1 MLARVYS
8 CAVIGLEG
16 VIVEVE
22 VDFSNGLPAV
32 IIVGLPDAAVQESR
46 ERVQTAVK
54 NAGLHFPRH
63 RIVVNLS
70 PASIRKEGPAYD
82 LPIALGVIILA
93 GFLPQSAV
101 EDTLVVGELSLDGVV
116 RHTRGVLPMAAT
128 ARANGFKRMFVPE
141 VDAPEAAL
149 IPDLEVYPVKS
160 LAELYDHLS
169 GRRSIEPFQP
179 STDGPDPL
187 FVPTDFS
194 EIKGQDH
201 VKRALE
207 VAASGGHNVL
217 MVGSPGAGKTLLAR
231 ALPGILPEMSLEES
245 LDVTR
250 IYSVA
255 DQLPPGTPLIR
266 HRPFRAPHH
275 TISHA
280 GLVGGG
286 NIPKP
291 GEISLAHRGVLF
303 LDEFPEF
310 GARVLEVM
318 RQPMED
324 KVVTISRAKGSLT
337 FEANFQLVAAMNPCL
352 CGYYG
357 DPVKACTCAPALVTK
372 YQKRISGPLLD
383 RIDIHIEV
391 PRVDYEKLSSDRL
404 GESSETIRSRV
415 QAARDLQ
422 RERFGVRSL
431 PTSGSQN
438 QEILQSVV
446 CNADMRIAEVRK
458 FCKLDGTGE
467 SLMRS
472 AMSQLNLSA
481 RGYHRIL
488 KLARTI
494 ADLAGSEGIQS
505 AHLAEALQYRP
516 KLMLGQ

>member
-1 MLARVYS
+1 MLARVFS
-8 CAVIGLEG
+8 CAVVGLEG
-16 VIVEVE
+16 VIIEVE
-22 VDFSNGLPAV
+22 VDYTNGLPGMT
-32 IIVGLPDAAVQESR
+32 IVGLPDTAVQESR

-63 RIVVNLS
+63 RIVVNLA
-70 PASIRKEGPAYD
+70 PASVRKEGPAYD

-93 GFLPQSAV
+93 GHLPHEV
-101 EDTLVVGELSLDGVV
+101 VDKTLVVGELSLDGVV
-116 RHTRGVLPMAAT
+116 RHTRGLLPMAAT
-128 ARANGFKRMFVPE
+128 ARANGYKRMFVPE
-141 VDAPEAAL
+141 MDAGEAAL
-149 IPDLEVYPVKS
+149 IPDLEVIPVKS
-160 LAELYDHLS
+160 LADLYNHLA
-169 GRRSIEPFQP
+169 GRHLIQPYQP
-179 STDGPDPL
+179 SSSDELEPL
-187 FVPTDFS
+187 FIPTDFS
-194 EIKGQDH
+194 EIKGQEH

-207 VAASGGHNVL
+207 VAAAGGHNCL
-217 MVGSPGAGKTLLAR
+217 LVGSPGAGKTLLAR
-231 ALPGILPEMSLEES
+231 AMPGILPEMSIEES

-255 DQLPPGTPLIR
+255 DQLPAGTPLIK

-310 GARVLEVM
+310 GTRVMEVM

-324 KVVTISRAKGSLT
+324 KIVTISRAKGSLT
-337 FEANFQLVAAMNPCL
+337 FSANFQLIAAMNPCP

-357 DPVKACTCAPALVTK
+357 DSQKPCTCASAMVTK

-391 PRVDYEKLSSDRL
+391 PRVDYEKLSGDRM
-404 GESSETIRSRV
+404 GETSEAIRKRV
-415 QAARDLQ
+415 QAARNIQQQ
-422 RERFGVRSL
+422 RF
-431 PTSGSQN
+431 TSSQSD
-438 QEILQSVV
+438 II
-446 CNADMRIAEVRK
+446 CNADMRVAEVRQ
-458 FCKLDGTGE
+458 FCKLQDEGQ
-467 SLMRS
+467 SLMRA
-472 AMSQLNLSA
+472 AMTQLNLSA
-481 RGYHRIL
+481 RAYHRIL

-494 ADLAGSEGIQS
+494 ADLAGSEEIQS

-516 KLMLGQ
+516 KIMMG